1 MPALAPSVAAP
12 ERPAPDNA
20 AGSARKATREAVLR
34 VAWWTPALVSL
45 HVTRDRAFRF
55 AAGHYAR
62 LGVPDASGE
71 PVFRPLSI
79 ASAPADPH
87 LEFLCTLIPGGELSV
102 LLAACRVGDGVEVEK
117 ASYGFHTLD
126 ALAPGSDLWLLASGT
141 GLAPYLSI
149 LRDPAA
155 WNGFERIV
163 VVHSVRR
170 SSELA
175 YARELERLAREG
187 PGAEARARLS
197 YLPVITREPGA
208 TALSARIPALVADGR
223 LVRAAGVALDPAHS
237 RVMVCGNPDMTR
249 ELRALLGERG
259 FGTARRGAPGQIA
272 FEKYW

>member
-12 ERPAPDNA
+12 ERPAPDA
-20 AGSARKATREAVLR
+20 AGSERKATREAILR
-34 VAWWTPALVSL
+34 VTWWTPALLSL

-55 AAGHYAR
+55 AAGRYAR
-62 LGVPDASGE
+62 LGIPDASGV

-79 ASAPADPH
+79 ASAPVDPH

-102 LLAACRVGDGVEVEK
+102 RLAACRVGDGVEVEK
-117 ASYGFHTLD
+117 VSYGFHTLD

-141 GLAPYLSI
+141 GLAPYLSM
-149 LRDPAA
+149 LRDPGA
-155 WNGFERIV
+155 WNAFERIV
-163 VVHSVRR
+163 VAHSVRR
-170 SSELA
+170 ASELA
-175 YARELERLAREG
+175 YADELERLAREG
-187 PGAEARARLS
+187 PGGEARARLS
-197 YLPVITREPGA
+197 YLPVVTREPGA

-223 LVRAAGVALDPAHS
+223 LVRAAGVSLDPAHS

-249 ELRALLGERG
+249 ELRALLGQRG